1 MIHMIELN
9 EEELRKGLKF
19 SDWKMYDA
27 DNDFICIVE
36 DQPTEADAIEESNN
50 PYGGKDGMVA
60 DAVRGERI
68 KENK

>member
-1 MIHMIELN
+1 MIHMIKLN

-27 DNDFICIVE
+27 DNDFIWIVE
-36 DQPTEADAIEESNN
+36 DEPTEADAIEESNN